1 MRVVLMI
8 AGILALTS
16 CSNKLKLAVPD
27 VFKEQANEL
36 HVKGSHKNRMSLGS
50 FTTSRIKRGL
60 HVSYPGWGRGFFL
73 ENIAL
78 NQVGVQKTELVT
90 KEKASFRYTLTNG
103 NAAAE
108 VYGKERE
115 LTRNIEYRLTKN
127 TNSIFNRFEQ
137 VMEYRYVFSALIKI
151 DSAADSRQWELMMTN
166 IYDRSKDTSNTFF
179 KIIRPDDNGL
189 ATNGT
194 DSIFIKPISL
204 KNTEDPNGKKGKLLI
219 KMLGGYELSTVDGV
233 VAILDVIDSNL
244 WLYKELNSKE
254 QLTIASIATALLAR
268 KVNDT
273 KW

>member
-1 MRVVLMI
+1 MKAFVII
-8 AGILALTS
+8 AGILAVTS

-36 HVKGSHKNRMSLGS
+36 HVKGSHKNKMSLGNFS
-50 FTTSRIKRGL
+50 TSRIKHGM

-78 NQVGVQKTELVT
+78 NQVGIQKTELIT

-103 NAAAE
+103 STAAE

-115 LTRNIEYRLTKN
+115 LSRNIEYKLTKN
-127 TNSIFNRFEQ
+127 TSSIFSSFEQ
-137 VMEYRYVFSALIKI
+137 VIEYRYIFSALIKI
-151 DSAADSRQWELMMTN
+151 DPASDSRQWELMMCN

-194 DSIFIKPISL
+194 DSIFIKPVSL
-204 KNTEDPNGKKGKLLI
+204 KNTEGPNGKKGKLLV
-219 KMLGGYELSTVDGV
+219 KMLGGYELSTADGV

-244 WLYKELNSKE
+244 WLYKELDSKE